1 MKKGLV
7 IAMDGPA
14 GVGKSTVGGLVAK
27 SLGYKFIN
35 TGEMYRAL
43 TWKALEHGLDL
54 NDQKGVLALAKALDW
69 QFRSIGKGGATL
81 KTFIDGGCLTQQIR
95 EERVSANS
103 SLVAGNPGVRKFLA
117 RLQRELGEG
126 GSIVMEGRDIT
137 TNVFPDADVK
147 IYLDASPEERAGR
160 RYRQL
165 KAAGQ
170 EADRDKILAAILK
183 RDLNDL
189 KREINPL
196 KQAPGA
202 LVIDSTHL
210 TLRQV
215 ADKIRRHIRQ
225 RFLRVGA
232 IITMCFW
239 MPMLH
244 SNCVARRSHTYRY
257 APFSRLVRVSP
268 RHPKFTKLLLRQPL
282 SAKTQET
289 RRRAD
294 YESKHKIKPEGR

>member
-1 MKKGLV
+1 VTRKKGLV

-43 TWKALEHGLDL
+43 TWKALEDGLDL
-54 NDQKGVLALAKALDW
+54 NDNESVLALA
-69 QFRSIGKGGATL
+69 RSIDWEFKPVDEGGTTL
-81 KTFIDGGCLTQQIR
+81 KTFINGQGVTQQIR
-95 EERVSANS
+95 EEKVSVNS
-103 SLVAGNPGVRKFLA
+103 SLVAANPGVRKFLSK
-117 RLQRELGEG
+117 LQRDLGEG

-147 IYLDASPEERAGR
+147 IYLDASPEERADR

-183 RDLNDL
+183 RDLNDI

-196 KQAPGA
+196 KQAPDA
-202 LVIDSTHL
+202 LVIDSTKL
-210 TLRQV
+210 TMHQV
-215 ADKIRRHIRQ
+215 ADKILRRIR
-225 RFLRVGA
+225 RGA
-232 IITMCFW
+232 AVNG
-239 MPMLH
+239 H
-244 SNCVARRSHTYRY
+244 G
-257 APFSRLVRVSP
+257 
-268 RHPKFTKLLLRQPL
+268 K
-282 SAKTQET
+282 
-289 RRRAD
+289 
-294 YESKHKIKPEGR
+294 

>member
-1 MKKGLV
+1 MTRKKGFV

-43 TWKALEHGLDL
+43 TWKALENGLDL
-54 NDQKGVLALAKALDW
+54 NDNEAVLGLAKSLTWEFKPVDEA
-69 QFRSIGKGGATL
+69 GTTL
-81 KTFIDGGCLTQQIR
+81 KTFINGQGVTQQIR
-95 EERVSANS
+95 EEKVSVNS
-103 SLVAGNPGVRKFLA
+103 SLVAGNPGVRKFLSK
-117 RLQRELGEG
+117 LQRELGEG

-147 IYLDASPEERAGR
+147 IYLDASPEERADR

-196 KQAPGA
+196 KQAPDA
-202 LVIDSTHL
+202 LVIDSTRL
-210 TLRQV
+210 TLHQV
-215 ADKIRRHIRQ
+215 ADKILRRIR
-225 RFLRVGA
+225 RGA
-232 IITMCFW
+232 KA
-239 MPMLH
+239 
-244 SNCVARRSHTYRY
+244 NGNG
-257 APFSRLVRVSP
+257 
-268 RHPKFTKLLLRQPL
+268 K
-282 SAKTQET
+282 
-289 RRRAD
+289 
-294 YESKHKIKPEGR
+294 

>member
-1 MKKGLV
+1 MTKRKGMV

-14 GVGKSTVGGLVAK
+14 GVGKSTVGNLVAK

-43 TWKALEHGLDL
+43 TWKGLEQGVDL
-54 NDQKGVLALAKALDW
+54 NDNEAVLALAKNLSWEFKTVDE
-69 QFRSIGKGGATL
+69 GGTTL
-81 KTFIDGGCLTQQIR
+81 KTFINGTGVTQQIR
-95 EERVSANS
+95 EEKVSVNS
-103 SLVAGNPGVRKFLA
+103 SLVAGNPGVRKFLSK
-117 RLQRELGEG
+117 LQRDLGEA

-147 IYLDASPEERAGR
+147 IYLDASPEERADR

-196 KQAPGA
+196 KQAPDA
-202 LVIDSTHL
+202 LVIDSTKL
-210 TLRQV
+210 TMHEVAEKILRR
-215 ADKIRRHIRQ
+215 IRK
-225 RFLRVGA
+225 GA
-232 IITMCFW
+232 KA
-239 MPMLH
+239 
-244 SNCVARRSHTYRY
+244 NGNG
-257 APFSRLVRVSP
+257 
-268 RHPKFTKLLLRQPL
+268 K
-282 SAKTQET
+282 
-289 RRRAD
+289 
-294 YESKHKIKPEGR
+294 